1 MRAFSLLLLSIW
13 LIVQAILS
21 LSGLHF
27 PYEKIVL
34 PSIALV
40 SGSALLL
47 HVLIEKLGNI
57 GYLLL
62 GSWLVLSNLT
72 ILFKIKFPYD
82 NLTLAL
88 LSLLAGIFLLIK
100 K

>member
-1 MRAFSLLLLSIW
+1 MRAFSLFLLSIW

-40 SGSALLL
+40 SGISLLL
-47 HVLIEKLGNI
+47 QVLIEKLGSV
-57 GYLLL
+57 GFLLL
-62 GSWLVLSNLT
+62 GLWLILSNLA
-72 ILFKIKFPYD
+72 ILLNLKFPYD
-82 NLTLAL
+82 NLILAL
-88 LSLLAGIFLLIK
+88 LSLLAGIFLLIRK
-100 K
+100 